1 MADAQD
7 LDITH
12 PHAIANVGDVE
23 NTTVTRVLT
32 VAGGVLAAWIPV
44 LYLRL
49 DAQRVDPASIAAWL
63 GLDVSELLALTALV
77 LATSRRAAATRLIGL
92 VAATLFV
99 LDAVT
104 DIASATTTSSLAT
117 AVAMA
122 LAAEIPVALGCL
134 RLALMHDAPATTT
147 QLAHVSS

>member
-1 MADAQD
+1 M
-7 LDITH
+7 
-12 PHAIANVGDVE
+12 VVDVPARPAPPSFPRRSSVRR
-23 NTTVTRVLT
+23 NTV
-32 VAGGVLAAWIPV
+32 
-44 LYLRL
+44 
-49 DAQRVDPASIAAWL
+49 
-63 GLDVSELLALTALV
+63 
-77 LATSRRAAATRLIGL
+77 GL

>member
-12 PHAIANVGDVE
+12 PHASANVGDVE

-49 DAQRVDPASIAAWL
+49 DAQRVPDRGEGGQHRVDRERVEAHQRRHQQHELDEAGAVLCRRVAAC
-63 GLDVSELLALTALV
+63 GRADLLRRV
-77 LATSRRAAATRLIGL
+77 QDHFRWCEEKRRA
-92 VAATLFV
+92 
-99 LDAVT
+99 
-104 DIASATTTSSLAT
+104 SLRA
-117 AVAMA
+117 
-122 LAAEIPVALGCL
+122 
-134 RLALMHDAPATTT
+134 
-147 QLAHVSS
+147 

>member
-23 NTTVTRVLT
+23 NTTVARALA

-49 DAQRVDPASIAAWL
+49 DAQRVDPASLAAWV

-77 LATSRRAAATRLIGL
+77 LAAGRRAAATWLIGL

-104 DIASATTTSSLAT
+104 DIANATTTSSLA
-117 AVAMA
+117 
-122 LAAEIPVALGCL
+122 AEIPIALGCL

-147 QLAHVSS
+147 QLAHVRA

>member
-12 PHAIANVGDVE
+12 PHASANVGDVE

-77 LATSRRAAATRLIGL
+77 LATS
-92 VAATLFV
+92 
-99 LDAVT
+99 
-104 DIASATTTSSLAT
+104 
-117 AVAMA
+117 
-122 LAAEIPVALGCL
+122 
-134 RLALMHDAPATTT
+134 
-147 QLAHVSS
+147 

>member
-12 PHAIANVGDVE
+12 PHASANVGDVE

-92 VAATLFV
+92 VAATLWMGPAGDGGSGSDGETSAAR
-99 LDAVT
+99 DAQV
-104 DIASATTTSSLAT
+104 
-117 AVAMA
+117 
-122 LAAEIPVALGCL
+122 AAERAG
-134 RLALMHDAPATTT
+134 DDF
-147 QLAHVSS
+147 AHA

>member
-1 MADAQD
+1 M
-7 LDITH
+7 
-12 PHAIANVGDVE
+12 
-23 NTTVTRVLT
+23 
-32 VAGGVLAAWIPV
+32 
-44 LYLRL
+44 
-49 DAQRVDPASIAAWL
+49 
-63 GLDVSELLALTALV
+63 SELLALTALV